1 MREGIAYAGNL
12 IVDRIRRIDRLPRR
26 SELANIY
33 GTSRSAGGVCNGAV
47 SMRLLAPQMP
57 VSACGVVGTDGEGDF
72 ILAQFARYG
81 IDTSGVLRRGETSF
95 TDVYEESS
103 TNCRTF
109 FYFGGANDSFDVE
122 DIDYENLSCRML
134 QICYPLLLPAL
145 DAPHAQYGSRMGML
159 LDRAQRA
166 GCLTSLDVVSEDSAR
181 YETLVRPLLR
191 YTDYL
196 TVNELEAERIT
207 GVRLTGEDGALIEE
221 NMRPALETMLS
232 LGVSRRA
239 IIHAP
244 AAAFGMDA
252 DGTFA
257 HEPGRR
263 LPDGF
268 IRGTVGAGD
277 AFCAGALLAAY
288 RGLPIAQALRYGNA
302 AAVQSLRADTSV
314 GAMAPMEECLAHYDA
329 LPDRQDGMQ
338 SA

>member
-12 IVDRIRRIDRLPRR
+12 IVDRIRRIDRLPGR
-26 SELANIY
+26 SELATIH
-33 GTSRSAGGVCNGAV
+33 GTSRSAGGACNGAV
-47 SMRLLAPQMP
+47 ILRRLAPQMP
-57 VSACGVVGTDGEGDF
+57 VSVCGAVGGDDEGDF
-72 ILAQFARYG
+72 IVKHLEQNG

-95 TDVYEESS
+95 TDAYEETS

-109 FYFGGANDSFDVE
+109 FYFGGANDGFDVE
-122 DIDYENLSCRML
+122 DVDCGALTCRIL

-145 DAPHAQYGSRMGML
+145 DQPDAQYGSRMGL
-159 LDRAQRA
+159 LLSRVRQA
-166 GCLTSLDVVSEDSAR
+166 GCLTALDVVSEESRR
-181 YETLVRPLLR
+181 YETLVRPLLA

-207 GVRLTGEDGALIEE
+207 GVRLTGEDGALLTA
-221 NMRPALETMLS
+221 NMKEALRAMLG
-232 LGVSRRA
+232 LGVARRA

-257 HEPGRR
+257 HEPGKR
-263 LPDGF
+263 LPEGF

-288 RGLPIAQALRYGNA
+288 RGLSVGEALRCGNA
-302 AAVQSLRADTSV
+302 AAVQSLRSDTSC
-314 GAMAPMEECLAHYDA
+314 GAVVSVEECLQNYDR
-329 LPDRQDGMQ
+329 LPYRTGGHAQ
-338 SA
+338 

>member
-26 SELANIY
+26 SELAAIH
-33 GTSRSAGGVCNGAV
+33 GTSRSAGGACNGAV
-47 SMRLLAPQMP
+47 CLKRLAPQMP
-57 VSACGVVGTDGEGDF
+57 VSACGVVGEDGEGDF
-72 ILAQFARYG
+72 ILGHLAQNG
-81 IDTSGVLRRGETSF
+81 IDISGVLRRGETSF

-109 FYFGGANDSFDVE
+109 FYFGGANDGFDVE
-122 DIDYENLSCRML
+122 DIDCAALTCRML

-145 DAPHAQYGSRMGML
+145 DQPDAQYGSRMGL
-159 LDRAQRA
+159 LLQRAREA
-166 GCLTSLDVVSEDSAR
+166 GCLTALDVVSDDSER
-181 YETLVRPLLR
+181 YEMLVRPLLAR
-191 YTDYL
+191 TDYL

-207 GVRLTGEDGALIEE
+207 GVRLTGEGGALIGE
-221 NMRPALETMLS
+221 NMRAALEKMLA

-244 AAAFGMDA
+244 TAAFGMDA

-257 HEPGRR
+257 HEPGKR

-288 RGLPIAQALRYGNA
+288 RDLPIAQALRYGNA
-302 AAVQSLRADTSV
+302 AAVQSLRADTSC
-314 GAMAPMEECLAHYDA
+314 GAVVPMEECLAHYDA
-329 LPDRQDGMQ
+329 LPYR
-338 SA
+338 

>member
-12 IVDRIRRIDRLPRR
+12 IADRIRRIDMLPGR
-26 SELANIY
+26 SELARIL
-33 GTSRSAGGVCNGAV
+33 GTSRSAGGLCNGAI
-47 SMRLLAPQMP
+47 SMKLLAPQMP
-57 VSACGVVGTDGEGDF
+57 VSVYGVAGEDDEGDF
-72 ILAQFARYG
+72 ILAQFARCG
-81 IDTSGVLRRGETSF
+81 IDTHGVLRRGETAF
-95 TDVYEESS
+95 TDAYEEQS

-109 FYFGGANDSFDVE
+109 FYFGGASDSFDVE
-122 DIDYENLSCRML
+122 DIDYAGLSCRIL

-145 DAPHAQYGSRMGML
+145 DQPDAQYGSRMGML

-166 GCLTSLDVVSEDSAR
+166 GCLTALDVVSEESNR
-181 YETLVRPLLR
+181 YETIVRPILR

-207 GVRLTGEDGALIEE
+207 GVPLTDGHGALIEE
-221 NMRPALETMLS
+221 NMRPALQTMLA

-244 AAAFGMDA
+244 TAAFGMDA

-257 HEPGRR
+257 REPGKR

-288 RGLPIAQALRYGNA
+288 NGLPVAQALRYGNA
-302 AAVQSLRADTSV
+302 AAVQSLRAETSN
-314 GAMAPMEECLAHYDA
+314 GAIVPMEECLAHYDM
-329 LPDRQDGMQ
+329 LP
-338 SA
+338 

>member
-26 SELANIY
+26 SELAAIH
-33 GTSRSAGGVCNGAV
+33 GTSRSAGGACNGAV
-47 SMRLLAPQMP
+47 ILKRLAPQMP
-57 VSACGVVGTDGEGDF
+57 VSVCGAVGEDGEGDF
-72 ILAQFARYG
+72 ILGHLAQNG
-81 IDTSGVLRRGETSF
+81 IDTRGVLRRGETSF

-109 FYFGGANDSFDVE
+109 FYFGGANDSFDAE
-122 DIDYENLSCRML
+122 DIDCAALTCRML

-145 DAPHAQYGSRMGML
+145 DAPHAQYGTRMGL
-159 LDRAQRA
+159 LLHRAREA
-166 GCLTSLDVVSEDSAR
+166 GCLTALDVVSEESSR
-181 YETLVRPLLR
+181 YETLVRPLLEE
-191 YTDYL
+191 TDYL

-207 GVRLTGEDGALIEE
+207 GVRLTDADGALMEE
-221 NMRPALETMLS
+221 NMRPALETMLA

-244 AAAFGMDA
+244 SAAFGMDA

-257 HEPGRR
+257 HEMGNR

-288 RGLPIAQALRYGNA
+288 RGLPVAQALRFGNA
-302 AAVQSLRADTSV
+302 AAVQSLRADTSC
-314 GAMAPMEECLAHYDA
+314 GAVVSMEECLVHYDA
-329 LPDRQDGMQ
+329 LPYRRSGAQKE
-338 SA
+338 